1 VKRVDKAYR
10 WVRRWILVIAAASLA
25 STLIPGAKDLAWSFL
40 LGLLLGGLNFHL
52 LLSGLR
58 RALRLHPGTA
68 HGSFQVASFFRLI
81 VVGGL
86 LLWAAKQGPQLL
98 AWPVLVGFFMPE
110 ILFFIELY
118 GRTKEESL

>member
-1 VKRVDKAYR
+1 MRVDRSYR
-10 WVRRWILVIAAASLA
+10 TVRRGIVLLGVASLLL
-25 STLIPGAKDLAWSFL
+25 TFIPETKDLAWSAL

-68 HGSFQVASFFRLI
+68 HGSFQVASFFRLV

-86 LLWAAKQGPQLL
+86 LLWAAVQGPRLL
-98 AWPVLVGFFMPE
+98 VWPVLVGFFLPE
-110 ILFFIELY
+110 IMFFVEFY
-118 GRTKEESL
+118 GGAKEESP

>member
-1 VKRVDKAYR
+1 MRVDRSYR
-10 WVRRWILVIAAASLA
+10 TVRGGIVILGVASLLL
-25 STLIPGAKDLAWSFL
+25 TFIPATKDLAWSAL

-68 HGSFQVASFFRLI
+68 HGSFQVASFFRLV

-86 LLWAAKQGPQLL
+86 LLWAAVQGPRLL
-98 AWPVLVGFFMPE
+98 AWPVLGGFFLPE
-110 ILFFIELY
+110 ILFFIEFY
-118 GRTKEESL
+118 RGAKEESP